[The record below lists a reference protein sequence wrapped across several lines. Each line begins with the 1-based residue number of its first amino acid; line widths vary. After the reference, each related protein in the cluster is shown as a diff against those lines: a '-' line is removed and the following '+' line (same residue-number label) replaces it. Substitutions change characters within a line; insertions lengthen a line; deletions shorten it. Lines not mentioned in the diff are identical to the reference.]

1 MSISYAHEIQRKLI
15 HLSSLWMPLLIA
27 TQSRA
32 FSLTFFTLLVLLM
45 LSGEW
50 LRHRVPLCAEL
61 YQRYVGKLLR
71 PHENGGTGKS
81 FTGATYVVLA
91 AFLCTL
97 LFPHWV
103 AVTALSIML
112 VGDACASLVGRRWG
126 RRMLAGK
133 TLEGSLAFA
142 ASGLATVAIIGL
154 LADFDNASYI
164 RAGAA
169 VMTALVA
176 ELYARHIRLDD
187 NLLVPLVAG
196 FTMMLF

>member
-27 TQSRA
+27 TQSRT

-45 LSGEW
+45 LGGEW
-50 LRHRVPLCAEL
+50 LRYRVPRCAEL
-61 YQRYVGKLLR
+61 YRRYVGKLLR
-71 PHENGGTGKS
+71 SHENGGTEKS

-91 AFLCTL
+91 AFLCAL
-97 LFPHWV
+97 LFPRWV

-142 ASGLATVAIIGL
+142 ASGLVTVAIIGL
-154 LADFDNASYI
+154 LADFDSASYI
-164 RAGAA
+164 RASTA
-169 VMTALVA
+169 VITALIA